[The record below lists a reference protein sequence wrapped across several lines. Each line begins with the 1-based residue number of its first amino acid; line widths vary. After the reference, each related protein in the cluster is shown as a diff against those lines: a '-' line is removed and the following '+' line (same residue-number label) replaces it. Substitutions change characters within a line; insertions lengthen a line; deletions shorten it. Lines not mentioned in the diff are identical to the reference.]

1 MKIAVACGSQE
12 ISLSIPESTEVQA
25 VTPHPPKTDFD
36 VLGAF
41 REALGRPIGKRLSE
55 IVRGKS
61 VVLMVQDQTRS
72 IREKKELGEAILE
85 ELAKGKP
92 SGVNVLIATGT
103 HKPDD
108 PKNAEIIDM
117 LREIAARCNVPAT
130 FGEHDCEQGKKPEEY
145 EKNTFVGKTPA
156 GTPVYLDRK
165 HLEADVIVGIE
176 SMKMHYFAGYSNM
189 LKLLAL
195 PGPAGYETVR
205 VNHRL
210 ILDPRALACSHPLHN
225 KNRDNPVANDMYEA
239 YKLAISHRLINGK
252 VTRLKAPR
260 PAFILA
266 SVSEF
271 EEGKTG
277 VVWCGAGE
285 AEAVTREGIR
295 VIDKNYTFKAE
306 PADILIVGAG
316 PAPHDRH
323 LFYVH
328 NGADTARKGLKKGGS
343 ILIIAECPEGIG
355 PKGQQTDEF
364 VNSIKKPKDQILPYV
379 RDNFQIGMQKSYKL
393 GELLNEAAEVCVYL
407 PPTSKLSEQELREMH
422 LTSTKNPQD
431 WLVHKL
437 KEKPGSSILVITK
450 EATRIA
456 LV

>member
-1 MKIAVACGSQE
+1 MKIAVACGTKE
-12 ISLSIPESTEVQA
+12 ISLLIPERNKVQA

-36 VLGAF
+36 TLGAF

-55 IVRGKS
+55 IVRDKS
-61 VVLMVQDQTRS
+61 IVLMVQDQTRS

-92 SGVNVLIATGT
+92 SKVSVLIATGT
-103 HKPDD
+103 HKPND

-117 LREIAARCNVPAT
+117 LKEIATRHGLPAT
-130 FGEHDCEQGKKPEEY
+130 FEEHDCEQGKTPGEY
-145 EKNTFVGKTPA
+145 GKNVFVGETPA

-205 VNHRL
+205 VNHKL
-210 ILDPRALACSHPLHN
+210 ILDPRALACSHPLNQNN
-225 KNRDNPVANDMYEA
+225 KDNPVASDMYEA
-239 YKLAISHRLINGK
+239 YKLAASHQLINGEVK
-252 VTRLKAPR
+252 KLKTPR
-260 PAFILA
+260 PVFILA
-266 SVSEF
+266 SVTEF

-277 VVWCGAGE
+277 VVWCRAGQ
-285 AEAVTREGIR
+285 AEAVTREGIK
-295 VIDKNYTFKAE
+295 VIDKNYSFKAE
-306 PADILIVGAG
+306 PADILVIGAG

-343 ILIIAECPEGIG
+343 MLIIAECPEGIG

-364 VNSIKKPKDQILPYV
+364 VSSIKKPKDQILNYV
-379 RDNFQIGMQKSYKL
+379 RENFQIGMQKSYKL

-407 PPTSKLSEQELREMH
+407 PPTSKLIEQELREMH

-431 WLVHKL
+431 WLDCKL
-437 KEKPGSSILVITK
+437 KEKPDPSVLIITK

-456 LV
+456 LI